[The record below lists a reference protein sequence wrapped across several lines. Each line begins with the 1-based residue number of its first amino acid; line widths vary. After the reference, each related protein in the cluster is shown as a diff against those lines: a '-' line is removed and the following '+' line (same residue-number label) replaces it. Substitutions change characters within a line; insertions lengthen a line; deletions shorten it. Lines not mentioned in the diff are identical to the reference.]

1 MQNCQR
7 EPAMSTDLYIY
18 YRVAA
23 ANAQQFDTAA
33 AAMQAGLSLQH
44 QVASALKRSP
54 EIKDEHHTWMEV
66 YSSVPPDFIDII
78 EQAVT
83 RHGLAALI
91 DGPRHTEFFVN
102 ISSCA

>member
-1 MQNCQR
+1 
-7 EPAMSTDLYIY
+7 MSTDLYIY

-33 AAMQAGLSLQH
+33 AAMQAGLSLQY
-44 QVASALKRSP
+44 QIATALKRSP

-66 YSSVPPDFIDII
+66 YSSVPPDFTEII

-83 RHGLAALI
+83 QHGLAALI

>member
-1 MQNCQR
+1 
-7 EPAMSTDLYIY
+7 MSSDLYIY

-23 ANAQQFDTAA
+23 GNAQQFDQAA
-33 AAMQAGLSLQH
+33 AKMQAGLSLQY
-44 QVASALKRSP
+44 QIATALKRSP

-66 YSSVPPDFIDII
+66 YSSVPPDFTKIID
-78 EQAVT
+78 QAVAE
-83 RHGLAALI
+83 HGLAALI

>member
-1 MQNCQR
+1 
-7 EPAMSTDLYIY
+7 MSTDLYIY

-33 AAMQAGLSLQH
+33 AAMQAGLSLQY

-83 RHGLAALI
+83 QHGLTALI

>member
-1 MQNCQR
+1 
-7 EPAMSTDLYIY
+7 MSSDLYIY

-23 ANAQQFDTAA
+23 ANAQQFDQAA
-33 AAMQAGLSLQH
+33 AAMQAQISLQH
-44 QVASALKRSP
+44 QIGTALKRSP

-66 YSSVPPDFIDII
+66 YSSVPPDFAKII
-78 EQAVT
+78 EQAVAE
-83 RHGLAALI
+83 HGLAKLI